1 MVGPEYEFLYIDVG
15 INGRNSDGG
24 IWSRCPLKNALE
36 KNALNIPE
44 PRALPGRLNKTLYVC
59 TGDDAFP
66 LSLYMTKPFPQI
78 NLTKEKRIFK
88 YRLSRIRRISEN
100 GFGILANKW
109 RVFPRP
115 FSLEPEKVKTVTLA
129 AITLHNW
136 LRSESKIGK
145 TDIPVGLTDRENIE
159 TGEFFEGTWRSDKY
173 QGTWYSMRNSLH
185 GNRSSNLAREVRD
198 EFTEYF
204 MNEGCVPWLW
214 KSAKIDI

>member
-1 MVGPEYEFLYIDVG
+1 MVGPKYEFLYVDVD
-15 INGRNSDGG
+15 INGRNSDGE

-44 PRALPGRLNKTLYVC
+44 PRALPGRLNKTPYVC
-59 TGDDAFP
+59 KGDDAFP
-66 LSLYMTKPFPQI
+66 LSLYMMKPFPQI
-78 NLTKEKRIFK
+78 NLTKEKCIFN
-88 YRLSRIRRISEN
+88 YRLSRMRRISEK
-100 GFGILANKW
+100 GFDILANKW
-109 RVFPRP
+109 RVFRRP
-115 FSLEPEKVKTVTLA
+115 FSLEPEKVKIVILA
-129 AITLHNW
+129 AITIHNW

-145 TDIPVGLTDRENIE
+145 IDIPVGLTDRENIE

-173 QGTWYSMRNSLH
+173 QGTWYPIQNSLH

-204 MNEGCVPWLW
+204 MNEGCVPWQW

>member
-1 MVGPEYEFLYIDVG
+1 MVGPEYEFLYVDVG
-15 INGRNSDGG
+15 RNGRNSDGG

-44 PRALPGRLNKTLYVC
+44 PRALPGRLNKTPYVC

-66 LSLYMTKPFPQI
+66 LSLYMMKPFPQI
-78 NLTKEKRIFK
+78 NLTKEKRIFN
-88 YRLSRIRRISEN
+88 YRLSRMRRISEN

-109 RVFPRP
+109 RVFCRP
-115 FSLEPEKVKTVTLA
+115 FSLEPEKVKIVTLA

-145 TDIPVGLTDRENIE
+145 FYIPVGLTDRENIE

-173 QGTWYSMRNSLH
+173 QGTWYPIQNSLH
-185 GNRSSNLAREVRD
+185 ANRSSNLAREVRD

-204 MNEGCVPWLW
+204 MNEGCVPWQW